1 MGRSDNSHKIFPRF
15 FLRIELLA
23 INKGVCSPTW
33 DSYLHRWGVL
43 PLVVSGMSY
52 DPSIFVDQVNDDYA
66 GKLVV
71 SIRSRYAP

>member
-1 MGRSDNSHKIFPRF
+1 MFPS
-15 FLRIELLA
+15 LGLL
-23 INKGVCSPTW
+23 
-33 DSYLHRWGVL
+33 LQRWGVL

-52 DPSIFVDQVNDDYA
+52 DPSIFVHLVNDDYA